1 MDNKNYSKTTQNFYC
16 KKCDYIC
23 SNSSNYQKHLLTQKH
38 IRITMDNK
46 NYSVSE
52 NNFSCNICG
61 KSYKFRSGLS
71 KHKKTCI
78 KIENPP
84 IETPNKKGG
93 VYQKEDTSSLKNMFS
108 SLMDENKELHKVLIE
123 QQTQYQKQMKDQQEL
138 YHKQIDELIPKIGD
152 TITNNNRF
160 NMNVFLNERC
170 KDAINITE
178 FIESLQIQLQDLE
191 NTKELGLVQSI
202 SNIFIKGLTELDVY
216 KRPIHCSDIKR
227 DILYI
232 KDEEKWE
239 KDQQKDKI
247 KQGINNIA
255 NKQRIAIN
263 QWTNAHPKWM
273 EDEKLKDEYV
283 KLVNH
288 LMQPVEETEKEQI
301 KIIKKVSAA
310 TIIDK
315 D

>member
-1 MDNKNYSKTTQNFYC
+1 MDNKNYSKSTNKFYC
-16 KKCDYIC
+16 KKCDYVC

-38 IRITMDNK
+38 LRITMDNK
-46 NYSVSE
+46 NYSGKE
-52 NNFSCNICG
+52 NNFICNICG

-71 KHKKTCI
+71 KHKKTCVNQEKPN
-78 KIENPP
+78 KIETF
-84 IETPNKKGG
+84 E
-93 VYQKEDTSSLKNMFS
+93 KEDTIALKTMFS
-108 SLMDENKELHKVLIE
+108 SLMDENKELHKVLLE
-123 QQTQYQKQMKDQQEL
+123 QQSQYQKQMRDQQEL
-138 YHKQIDELIPKIGD
+138 YHKQIDELLPKIGD
-152 TITNNNRF
+152 TITNNNKF

-202 SNIFIKGLTELDVY
+202 SNIFIKGLSELDVY
-216 KRPIHCSDIKR
+216 KRPIHCSDVKR

-247 KQGINNIA
+247 KQGINDIA

-263 QWTNAHPKWM
+263 QWTNAHPNWM

-288 LMQPVEETEKEQI
+288 LMHPVEETEKEQN

>member
-1 MDNKNYSKTTQNFYC
+1 MDNKNYSKTTQIFYC
-16 KKCDYIC
+16 KFCDYSC
-23 SNSSNYQKHLLTQKH
+23 NNNSNYQKHLLTQKH

-46 NYSVSE
+46 NYSDIKKE
-52 NNFSCNICG
+52 YECNLCG
-61 KSYKFRSGLS
+61 KIYKFRSGLS
-71 KHKKTCI
+71 KHKKMCE
-78 KIENPP
+78 KI
-84 IETPNKKGG
+84 NKLEVK
-93 VYQKEDTSSLKNMFS
+93 KTEDSSSMTHMFS
-108 SLMDENKELHKVLIE
+108 SLMNENKELYKTILD
-123 QQTQYQKQMKDQQEL
+123 QQTQHQKQMKDQQEL

-152 TITNNNRF
+152 TITNNRF
-160 NMNVFLNERC
+160 NMNVFLNEHC

-191 NTKELGLVQSI
+191 NTKELGLVESI
-202 SNIFIKGLTELDVY
+202 SNIFIKGLNKLDVY
-216 KRPIHCSDIKR
+216 KRPIHCSDAKR

-232 KDEEKWE
+232 KDEERWE
-239 KDQQKDKI
+239 KDQQKGKI
-247 KQGINNIA
+247 KQSINDIA

-263 QWTNAHPKWM
+263 QWTQANPNWM
-273 EDEKLKDEYV
+273 ENEKLKDEYV

-288 LMQPVEETEKEQI
+288 VMHPVEETEKEQN

>member
-1 MDNKNYSKTTQNFYC
+1 MDNKNYSDKKNDFECKT
-16 KKCDYIC
+16 
-23 SNSSNYQKHLLTQKH
+23 
-38 IRITMDNK
+38 
-46 NYSVSE
+46 
-52 NNFSCNICG
+52 CG
-61 KSYKFRSGLS
+61 KTYKFRSGLS
-71 KHKKTCI
+71 KHKKTC
-78 KIENPP
+78 KSFENE
-84 IETPNKKGG
+84 IFNEEEKKENG
-93 VYQKEDTSSLKNMFS
+93 SLKSMFS
-108 SLMDENKELHKVLIE
+108 TLMNENKELCKTLLE
-123 QQTQYQKQMKDQQEL
+123 QQSQHQKQMKNQQEL

-191 NTKELGLVQSI
+191 NTKDKGLVQSI
-202 SNIFIKGLTELDVY
+202 SNIFIKGLSELDIH

-247 KQGINNIA
+247 KQSINDIA
-255 NKQRIAIN
+255 NKQRTEIK
-263 QWTNAHPKWM
+263 QWTDAHPNWM

-288 LMQPVEETEKEQI
+288 LMEPVEDTEKEQN

-310 TIIDK
+310 TIIGK
-315 D
+315 EKE

>member
-1 MDNKNYSKTTQNFYC
+1 MDNKNYSKTTQKFYC
-16 KKCDYIC
+16 KKCDYLC

-38 IRITMDNK
+38 LRITKDNK
-46 NYSVSE
+46 NYSVE
-52 NNFSCNICG
+52 EKNFSCNICG
-61 KSYKFRSGLS
+61 KNYKFRSGLS
-71 KHKKTCI
+71 KHKKSCF
-78 KIENPP
+78 KIESKDENSKFEGDEN
-84 IETPNKKGG
+84 ISIKT
-93 VYQKEDTSSLKNMFS
+93 MFS
-108 SLMDENKELHKVLIE
+108 SLMDENKELCKILLE
-123 QQTQYQKQMKDQQEL
+123 QQSQYQKQMKDQQEL

-191 NTKELGLVQSI
+191 DTKELGLVQSI
-202 SNIFIKGLTELDVY
+202 SNIFIKGLNELDVY
-216 KRPIHCSDIKR
+216 KRPIHCSDAKR

-247 KQGINNIA
+247 KQSINDIA

-263 QWTNAHPKWM
+263 QWTNAHPNWM

-288 LMQPVEETEKEQI
+288 LMHPVEDTEKEQN

>member
-1 MDNKNYSKTTQNFYC
+1 MDNKNYSKTTQIFYC
-16 KKCDYIC
+16 KICDYKC
-23 SNSSNYQKHLLTQKH
+23 NNNSNYQKHLSTQKH

-46 NYSVSE
+46 NYSDKKNDFE
-52 NNFSCNICG
+52 CKICG
-61 KSYKFRSGLS
+61 KIYKFRSGLS
-71 KHKKTCI
+71 KHKKTC
-78 KIENPP
+78 KPFENE
-84 IETPNKKGG
+84 IFNEEEKK
-93 VYQKEDTSSLKNMFS
+93 ENNSLKSMFS
-108 SLMDENKELHKVLIE
+108 TLMNENKELCKTLLE
-123 QQTQYQKQMKDQQEL
+123 QQSQHQKQMKNQQEL

-160 NMNVFLNERC
+160 NMNVFLNDRC

-191 NTKELGLVQSI
+191 NTKEKGLVQSI
-202 SNIFIKGLTELDVY
+202 SNIFIKGLSELDIH

-247 KQGINNIA
+247 KQSINDIA
-255 NKQRIAIN
+255 NKQRTQIK
-263 QWTNAHPKWM
+263 QWTDAHPNWM

-288 LMQPVEETEKEQI
+288 LMQPVEDTEKEQN

-310 TIIDK
+310 TIIGK
-315 D
+315 EKE